1 MADVTM
7 RQMLEAGVHF
17 GHQTRYWNP
26 KMAPFIFGERNKI
39 HIINL
44 EKSLP
49 MAHDAYAFVKTIVSD
64 GGNVL
69 FVGTKRSARD
79 SIRSHAERCDMPFVS
94 HRWLGGM
101 LTNYKTIRQSVK
113 RLKELEEM
121 SEEGGFEALTKK
133 EVLGLK
139 REQEKLDR
147 SLGGIK
153 NMSALPDVL
162 FIVDVDHEDIAVRE
176 ARKLGI
182 PVVAIVDTNC
192 SPDGVEY
199 VIPGNDD
206 AMKAI
211 GLYATLIADAVLDGK
226 ASLPEVVLGEDEF
239 VELDA
244 EGKPKRASGRK
255 KKAARKPAKKATVK
269 KKADVTR
276 AAAAKVA
283 DEETPAE
290 APAAGEKGPEPAAD
304 EAKAEEAKPAADE
317 AKAEEAKPA
326 ADEAKAEEAK
336 PAADEAKAEEAK
348 PVAAKPDE
356 APAEEV
362 KAVDDQP
369 DSTDDKPAAKETA
382 QPSKADDEPAAK
394 KTTKKA
400 VSKKPASKK
409 TATKKTAT
417 RKTAE
422 PVVPPDDQPAAKKIA
437 KKKKAEPVAPSGDQ
451 PAAKK
456 KAKKTAA
463 KKTAKKATASA
474 ADKDEKSE

>member
-49 MAHDAYAFVKTIVSD
+49 MARDAYAFVKSIVSD

-79 SIRSHAERCDMPFVS
+79 SIRGQAERCDMPFVS

-304 EAKAEEAKPAADE
+304 EAKAEEAKP
-317 AKAEEAKPA
+317 
-326 ADEAKAEEAK
+326 
-336 PAADEAKAEEAK
+336 
-348 PVAAKPDE
+348 VAAKPDE

-400 VSKKPASKK
+400 VSKKP
-409 TATKKTAT
+409 ATKKTAT

>member
-49 MAHDAYAFVKTIVSD
+49 MARDAYAFVKTIVSD

-79 SIRSHAERCDMPFVS
+79 AIRTQAERCEMPFVS

-101 LTNYKTIRQSVK
+101 LTNYKTVQQSVK
-113 RLKELEEM
+113 RLKELEDM

-133 EVLGLK
+133 EVLGLR

-162 FIVDVDHEDIAVRE
+162 FVVDVDHEDIAVRE

-239 VELDA
+239 VELDE
-244 EGKPKRASGRK
+244 EGKPRRASGRK
-255 KKAARKPAKKATVK
+255 KKAARKPTKKATVK
-269 KKADVTR
+269 KKAEVTR
-276 AAAAKVA
+276 AAALA
-283 DEETPAE
+283 TLS
-290 APAAGEKGPEPAAD
+290 D
-304 EAKAEEAKPAADE
+304 EAKAEEAPAA
-317 AKAEEAKPA
+317 AEEN
-326 ADEAKAEEAK
+326 AE
-336 PAADEAKAEEAK
+336 P
-348 PVAAKPDE
+348 
-356 APAEEV
+356 
-362 KAVDDQP
+362 QP
-369 DSTDDKPAAKETA
+369 AKERHA
-382 QPSKADDEPAAK
+382 WRYRD
-394 KTTKKA
+394 
-400 VSKKPASKK
+400 
-409 TATKKTAT
+409 
-417 RKTAE
+417 R
-422 PVVPPDDQPAAKKIA
+422 
-437 KKKKAEPVAPSGDQ
+437 
-451 PAAKK
+451 
-456 KAKKTAA
+456 
-463 KKTAKKATASA
+463 
-474 ADKDEKSE
+474 